1 MKNKEKGLL
10 AIGVDGV
17 KADSSHRFERR
28 SAASRDLSFDSHI
41 NLSQTYLIFT
51 FYFMNVIKP

>member
-1 MKNKEKGLL
+1 MKNKEKEFL

-41 NLSQTYLIFT
+41 NLSQT
-51 FYFMNVIKP
+51 